1 MKKISNILF
10 SMETMGILILIFAAA
25 IGVATFIENDFGV
38 AGSKSVVYN
47 ATWFS
52 LLLLWLSIN
61 LVVNIFRYKM
71 WRPRKLTMFMFH
83 FSFLVIILG
92 AAITRYISY
101 EGSMHIREG
110 SSSNIIVSDDTF
122 VEIELSDGTNTVTD
136 REKVLLSVLRP
147 DSYGSS
153 ASIGNKKF
161 KFEAV
166 NYIPN
171 AKEVITEMPTGGKPY
186 MVVVVSAG
194 MGRETIPFEYNSMKS
209 VGERMLIFG
218 DEFQEGQIN
227 VRLDN
232 GNLMINTPDTII
244 TTSMMGL
251 PADTLIG
258 GNWHPFEMRKL
269 YQLGNTNLVL
279 TNVFLNG
286 VITYQ
291 TYSGND
297 ASFMDAL
304 VVEVSNGNE
313 TKTVYLKGGKGYS
326 GETVHLDMNGVHIDM
341 TYGAQKY
348 ELPFSLA
355 LEDFE
360 LERYPGS
367 MSPSSYAS
375 DVILIDEADNVN
387 MPYRIYMNHVLNYKG
402 YRFFQSSYDR
412 DELGTVLSVNHDY
425 WGTFFTYVGYFL
437 MTLGMFLTLF
447 NKYSRFSFLGRL
459 LEKNHNKAKSGAT
472 AILIMLMLISPNAFS
487 QHNHGQVDVKNI
499 PPVNKEQA
507 AKFGDLLVQSQDGR
521 LKPMNTLSG
530 EVLRKIS
537 RNSKMFGMNADQV
550 LLGMLSQPQFWQQ
563 VPMIKVS
570 DKEIKDMLG
579 IEGSYAS
586 YMDFIDIN
594 RGAYKLKEYVE
605 AAYAKKPAQRG
616 MFDKEVMKV
625 DERLN
630 ICYLVFTGDFLKVM
644 PDPRDS
650 HNPWFIPGEEV
661 SGISKDDSLM
671 IRELV
676 PAYLEA
682 IAVNNLSEAT
692 QYVEGIAK
700 FQKKYG
706 ADIMPSENKVSMEI
720 LYNKLLIFDN
730 LSKLYGLLGFILLIL
745 LFVEMFR
752 KSKIMGYVVKGLIA
766 LILVGFFFQTAGLAM
781 RWYISGHAPWSDGY
795 ESLIYI
801 GWVTMLAGL
810 IFSRKSQMALAAT
823 TVLASIILM
832 VAHLSWMDPEITNL
846 VPVLKSYWLT
856 IHVSI
861 ITASYGF
868 LALSMLLGFLNLFL
882 MIIKNKKN
890 FSKIDN
896 NIADLTIINERS
908 MMIGLYMLT
917 IGTFLGGVWANE
929 SWGRYWGWDPKETW
943 ALVSVLVYS
952 FILHMEYIPG
962 LRTKFTFNFA
972 SLISYAVIMMTY
984 FGVNYYLS
992 GLHSYAKGD
1001 PVPVPMF
1008 VYYIIVVVA
1017 IVSLWAYFNNRRF
1030 PKEQEVKE

>member
-1 MKKISNILF
+1 MKKITNILF

-25 IGVATFIENDFGV
+25 IGTATFIENDFGT

-47 ATWFS
+47 STWFS

-71 WRPRKLTMFMFH
+71 WRPRKLTMFLFH
-83 FSFLVIILG
+83 VSFLVILLG

-122 VEIELSDGTNTVTD
+122 VIAELSDGNNTVVD

-147 DSYGSS
+147 DSYSSS
-153 ASIGNKKF
+153 ATIGNKKF

-171 AKEVITEMPTGGKPY
+171 AKEAISQVESGGEPY
-186 MVVVVSAG
+186 MLLVSSSG
-194 MGRETIPFEYNSMKS
+194 MGRESHTFKYNSITPL
-209 VGERMLIFG
+209 GESFLIFS
-218 DEFQEGQIN
+218 DEFREGQIN
-227 VRLDN
+227 IKIDN
-232 GNLMINTPDTII
+232 GALLINAPDTII
-244 TTSMMGL
+244 TTSMLGL
-251 PADTLIG
+251 PNDTLPAG
-258 GNWHPFEMRKL
+258 MWHPFEMRKL
-269 YQLGNTNLVL
+269 YQFGGTSLVL
-279 TNVFLNG
+279 TNFFMNG
-286 VITYQ
+286 KVEYQ
-291 TYSGND
+291 AYSGND
-297 ASFMDAL
+297 ATYMDVL
-304 VVEVSNGNE
+304 VVDVSNGNE
-313 TKTVYLKGGKGYS
+313 TKQVYLKGGKGYTGDPES
-326 GETVHLDMNGVHIDM
+326 IVVNGVNVKL
-341 TYGAQKY
+341 TYGAQPI
-348 ELPFSLA
+348 ELPFKLA

-425 WGTFFTYVGYFL
+425 WGTFFTYIGYL
-437 MTLGMFLTLF
+437 MMALGMFLTLF

-459 LEKNHNKAKSGAT
+459 LEKNQNKAKSSAA
-472 AILIMLMLISPNAFS
+472 AILIALMLVSPSAFS
-487 QHNHGQVDVKNI
+487 QHNHGNVDVDNI
-499 PPVNKEQA
+499 PAVNKEQA

-530 EVLRKIS
+530 EVLRKVS
-537 RNSKMFGMNADQV
+537 RNSNMFGMNADQV

-563 VPMIKVS
+563 VPMIRVS
-570 DKEIKDMLG
+570 DQEIKDMLG
-579 IEGSYAS
+579 VDGSYAS

-594 RGAYKLKEYVE
+594 KGTYKLQQYVE
-605 AAYAKKPAQRG
+605 AAYAKKPAMRN

-630 ICYLVFTGDFLKVM
+630 ICYTVFTGGFLKVM

-650 HNPWFIPGEEV
+650 HASWFMPGEEV
-661 SGISKDDSLM
+661 AGISKEDSLL
-671 IRELV
+671 IKELV
-676 PAYLEA
+676 PAYLDA
-682 IAVNNLSEAT
+682 IATNNLQEAT

-700 FQKKYG
+700 YQKKYG
-706 ADIMPSENKVSMEI
+706 ADIMPSERKVSIEI

-745 LFVEMFR
+745 LFAEMFR
-752 KSKIMGYVVKGLIA
+752 KSKILGYVIKGFIVLIF
-766 LILVGFFFQTAGLAM
+766 IGFIFQTAGLAM

-795 ESLIYI
+795 ESLVYI
-801 GWVTMLAGL
+801 GWVTMLAGI
-810 IFSRKSQMALAAT
+810 IFSRKSTMAIAAT

-868 LALSMLLGFLNLFL
+868 LALGMLLGFLNLVL

-890 FSKIDN
+890 FSRIDSR
-896 NIADLTIINERS
+896 IADLTIINERTL
-908 MMIGLYMLT
+908 MIGLYMLT

-952 FILHMEYIPG
+952 FVLHMEYIPG

-992 GLHSYAKGD
+992 GLHSDAKGD

-1017 IVSLWAYFNNRRF
+1017 VVSLWAYFNNRRF